1 MPRHPRRRGARAVP
15 AVRPLTPETLE
26 SLLEEVVAAE
36 GHYGPEHRSHR
47 WSASRV
53 RGRRL
58 GDAYEFNIKA
68 YWSAPEWVDVYY
80 GGEGA
85 TWSATSDDGADAID
99 WFTDGLMDKDSSIYL
114 PWFEGH
120 HGGAGRGGGY
130 LLLEHG
136 PWERTISDL
145 LSEWDDHVEPTIRG
159 PRMDPEF
166 KKEVEETIQKIQEE
180 LDSLPELEKTIKE
193 YVKDYENDRESDEY
207 WQERLDLTN
216 AQVRRLKS
224 GKDLHTPDDF
234 SPPRK
239 TGRRGAEVKRRLP
252 ALRAKRK
259 P

>member
-1 MPRHPRRRGARAVP
+1 MTRHPRRRGARAVP

-26 SLLEEVVAAE
+26 SLLEEVVATE
-36 GHYGPEHRSHR
+36 GHYGPKHRSHR
-47 WSASRV
+47 WSSSRV
-53 RGRRL
+53 RGSRL

-68 YWSAPEWVDVYY
+68 YWSAPEWVNTYY
-80 GGEGA
+80 GGEQA
-85 TWSATSDDGADAID
+85 TWSATQDDGADAIE
-99 WFTDGLMDKDSSIYL
+99 WYVEGLQDKDSSFYL
-114 PWFEGH
+114 PWFDGEYGL
-120 HGGAGRGGGY
+120 GGRSGGY

-136 PWERTISDL
+136 PWESKISDL
-145 LSEWDDHVEPTIRG
+145 LNEWDDQVESTIRG
-159 PRMDPEF
+159 PRMSAHF
-166 KKEVEETIQKIQEE
+166 RAEVEEVIQQIEAELASLSDLENDIQE
-180 LDSLPELEKTIKE
+180 T
-193 YVKDYENDRESDEY
+193 VKAYEEDRESDEY
-207 WQERLDLTN
+207 WQERLGLTN